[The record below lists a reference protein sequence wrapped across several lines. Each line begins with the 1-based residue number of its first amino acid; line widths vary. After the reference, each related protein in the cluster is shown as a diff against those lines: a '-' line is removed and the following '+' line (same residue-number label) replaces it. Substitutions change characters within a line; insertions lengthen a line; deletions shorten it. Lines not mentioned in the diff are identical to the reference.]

1 MSHLEQLIREF
12 YEWQGYVVRSNI
24 KVGRLSHGG
33 WEGELDIVAYH
44 PQSGELLHI
53 EPSIDALS
61 WTKRE
66 AKFAKK
72 FKAGRK
78 YIFSDVFPWLDP
90 SMKLRQRAVLTAGET
105 RNELAGGEVITID
118 KLAEDIRARI
128 KEEGRM
134 ATGAIPEQFPLLRT
148 IQLLTSGYGRAP
160 RRE

>member
-1 MSHLEQLIREF
+1 
-12 YEWQGYVVRSNI
+12 
-24 KVGRLSHGG
+24 VGRLSHGG

-90 SMKLRQRAVLTAGET
+90 SMKLRQIAVLTAGET